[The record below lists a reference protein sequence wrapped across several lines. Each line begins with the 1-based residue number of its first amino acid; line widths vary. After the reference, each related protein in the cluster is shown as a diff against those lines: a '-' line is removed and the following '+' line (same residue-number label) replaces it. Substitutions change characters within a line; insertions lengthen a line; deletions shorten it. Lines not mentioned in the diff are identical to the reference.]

1 MKGIKALSEAENAAR
16 ARAERTARARRE
28 LVAMLENRSL
38 SQAPISKKGVKIM
51 TLFKTF
57 TITELERGILFR
69 RGAFVRVLEPGN
81 FRFWDPRS
89 ELEVQS
95 FNLAAPEFKNTL
107 RDYFLRERPEIV
119 ERHFVKVETL
129 DLEIA
134 VVRRD
139 GGVLQILG
147 PRETVLFW
155 KAFIPLEVE
164 KLRVDGG
171 LTLAREH
178 DLLGKKNEAWLR
190 GRFTDVNPGE
200 NAFALV
206 ELEGKLSHLI
216 LPGERKLYWD
226 GLERVKATVVA
237 VSANVPKDLQTVLV
251 ARHTDWLERKE
262 SARDPIFLYA
272 DLGEYELA
280 LVRRGKAIVSL
291 VTPTQSALYL
301 NDGVNA
307 LEVLSVL
314 ESFEVRS
321 DVAVALRGSPL
332 GTNIE
337 YVEVPEY
344 HVGALYVDGK
354 LSKTLEPGTHAFWK
368 VTRKLR
374 TVVTETRLQ
383 TLEVSGQEIL
393 TKDKVSLRLNLTAGY
408 RVSDALLAFSK
419 LADFGEYL
427 YKELQFALRSSVGT
441 RTLDELLEDK
451 TALDGVILTQVRA
464 RLENLGLEL
473 ESVGIKDIIL
483 PGEMKALLSKVVEAE
498 KAAQAN
504 GIRRREE
511 TAATRSLLNTAKVME
526 DNPVALRLKELET
539 LERVTKRVG
548 SLTVHSGLEGVLS
561 DLVKIRR

>member
-1 MKGIKALSEAENAAR
+1 
-16 ARAERTARARRE
+16 
-28 LVAMLENRSL
+28 
-38 SQAPISKKGVKIM
+38 M

-69 RGAFVRVLEPGN
+69 RGAFVRVLESGN
-81 FRFWDPRS
+81 FRFWDPGA
-89 ELEVQS
+89 ELKVQT
-95 FNLAAPEFKNTL
+95 FPLASPEFKHTL
-107 RDYFLRERPEIV
+107 REYFLTQRPELV
-119 ERHFVKVETL
+119 ERYFVKVQTL

-134 VVRRD
+134 VVRRE
-139 GGVLQILG
+139 GVVLQILG
-147 PRETVLFW
+147 PQETALFW
-155 KAFIPLEVE
+155 KGFVVLEVE

-178 DLLGKKNEAWLR
+178 ELLGKKNEAWLR

-206 ELEGKLSHLI
+206 ELEGVLTHLI

-226 GLERVKATVVA
+226 GLERVKATVVP
-237 VSANVPKDLQTVLV
+237 VTGNVPKDLQTVLV
-251 ARHTDWLERKE
+251 ARHADWLER
-262 SARDPIFLYA
+262 FLYA
-272 DLGEYELA
+272 ELGEYELA
-280 LVRRGKAIVSL
+280 LVRRGKAIVGM
-291 VTPTQSALYL
+291 VAPTGSALYL
-301 NDGVNA
+301 SDGVNA

-314 ESFEVRS
+314 ETFEVRP
-321 DVAVALRGSPL
+321 DVAVALRGTPL
-332 GTNIE
+332 GATVE

-393 TKDKVSLRLNLTAGY
+393 TRDKVSLRLNLTAGY
-408 RVSDALLAFSK
+408 RVTDALLAFSK

-451 TALDGVILTQVRA
+451 TALDGVILSQVRG
-464 RLENLGLEL
+464 RLGNLGLDL

-483 PGEMKALLSKVVEAE
+483 PGEMKVLLSKVVEAE

-511 TAATRSLLNTAKVME
+511 TAATRSLLNTARVME

-539 LERVTKRVG
+539 LERVTERVG

>member
-1 MKGIKALSEAENAAR
+1 
-16 ARAERTARARRE
+16 
-28 LVAMLENRSL
+28 
-38 SQAPISKKGVKIM
+38 M

-69 RGAFVRVLEPGN
+69 RGAFLRVLEPGTY
-81 FRFWDPRS
+81 RFWDPGS
-89 ELEVQS
+89 VLSVQNFS
-95 FNLAAPEFKNTL
+95 LTAPEFKHTL
-107 RDYFLRERPEIV
+107 RDYFLKERPEIV
-119 ERHFVKVETL
+119 ERHFVKVETA

-134 VVRRD
+134 VIRRD
-139 GGVLQILG
+139 SVVLQILG
-147 PRETVLFW
+147 PRETALFW
-155 KAFIPLEVE
+155 KGFVPLEVE

-178 DLLGKKNEAWLR
+178 DLLGKKNDGWLR

-200 NAFALV
+200 TAFALV
-206 ELEGKLSHLI
+206 ELEGKLTHLI

-226 GLERVKATVVA
+226 GLERVKATAIPVA
-237 VSANVPKDLQTVLV
+237 GNVPKELQTVLV
-251 ARHTDWLERKE
+251 ARHAEWLEQ
-262 SARDPIFLYA
+262 FLYA
-272 DLGEYELA
+272 ELGEYELA
-280 LVRRGKAIVSL
+280 LVKRGKAIVSM
-291 VTPTQSALYL
+291 VPPTGSALYL
-301 NDGVNA
+301 KDGVNA
-307 LEVLSVL
+307 LETLSVL
-314 ESFEVRS
+314 ESFEVPS
-321 DVAVALRGSPL
+321 NVAVALRGNPL
-332 GTNIE
+332 GASIE

-354 LSKTLEPGTHAFWK
+354 LNATLEPGTHAFWK

-374 TVVTETRLQ
+374 AVVTETRLQ
-383 TLEVSGQEIL
+383 ALEVSGQEIL

-408 RVSDALLAFSK
+408 RVVNPLLAFSK
-419 LADFGEYL
+419 LSDFSEYL

-451 TALDGVILTQVRA
+451 SALDGVILTQVHG
-464 RLENLGLEL
+464 RLEGLGLEL

-483 PGEMKALLSKVVEAE
+483 PGEMKALLGKVVEAE
-498 KAAQAN
+498 KVAQAN

-539 LERVTKRVG
+539 LERVTERVG

>member
-1 MKGIKALSEAENAAR
+1 
-16 ARAERTARARRE
+16 
-28 LVAMLENRSL
+28 
-38 SQAPISKKGVKIM
+38 M
-51 TLFKTF
+51 TLLKTF

-81 FRFWDPRS
+81 FRFWDPRG
-89 ELEVQS
+89 ELDVQS
-95 FNLAAPEFKNTL
+95 FNLATPEFKHTL
-107 RDYFLRERPEIV
+107 RDYLLNERPEIV
-119 ERHFVKVETL
+119 ERHFVKVETV

-139 GGVLQILG
+139 GVVLQILG
-147 PRETVLFW
+147 PRETALFW
-155 KAFIPLEVE
+155 KGFAPLEVE

-171 LTLAREH
+171 VSLAREH

-190 GRFTDVNPGE
+190 SRFTDVNPGE
-200 NAFALV
+200 NAFALI
-206 ELEGKLSHLI
+206 ELEGKLTHLI

-226 GLERVKATVVA
+226 GLERVKATVVV

-251 ARHTDWLERKE
+251 ARHNEWLER
-262 SARDPIFLYA
+262 FLYA

-280 LVRRGKAIVSL
+280 LVKRGKAIVSL

-314 ESFEVRS
+314 GNFEVRS
-321 DVAVALRGSPL
+321 DVAVALRGTPL
-332 GTNIE
+332 GGSIE

-374 TVVTETRLQ
+374 IVVTETRLQ

-408 RVSDALLAFSK
+408 RVADPLLAFSK

-451 TALDGVILTQVRA
+451 TALDGVILNQVRA

-483 PGEMKALLSKVVEAE
+483 PGEMKALLGKVVEAE

-539 LERVTKRVG
+539 LERVTERVG
-548 SLTVHSGLEGVLS
+548 SLTVHSGLEGMLS
-561 DLVKIRR
+561 DLVKIRQ

>member
-1 MKGIKALSEAENAAR
+1 MKGFKALTDAENAAR
-16 ARAERTARARRE
+16 ARRE
-28 LVAMLENRSL
+28 LLATLENRSL
-38 SQAPISKKGVKIM
+38 PSAPRPKKGVNLM
-51 TLFKTF
+51 TLFNTF

-69 RGAFVRVLEPGN
+69 RSAFVRVLEPGN
-81 FRFWDPRS
+81 YRFWDPG
-89 ELEVQS
+89 VQLRMERFS
-95 FNLAAPEFKNTL
+95 LNTPEFKHTL
-107 RDYFLRERPEIV
+107 RDYFLKERPEIV
-119 ERHFVKVETL
+119 ERYFVRVETL

-134 VVRRD
+134 VIRRD
-139 GGVLQILG
+139 GAVLQILG

-155 KAFIPLEVE
+155 KGFVPLEVE

-178 DLLGKKNEAWLR
+178 DLLAKKNEAWLR

-226 GLERVKATVVA
+226 SLERVRATVVA
-237 VSANVPKDLQTVLV
+237 VSGNVPKDLQTVLV
-251 ARHTDWLERKE
+251 ARCADWLERC
-262 SARDPIFLYA
+262 LYA

-280 LVRRGKAIVSL
+280 LVKRGKAIVSL

-307 LEVLSVL
+307 LEVLSVQDT
-314 ESFEVRS
+314 FEVRS
-321 DVAVALRGSPL
+321 DVAVALRGTPL
-332 GTNIE
+332 GASIE

-354 LSKTLEPGTHAFWK
+354 LSQTLEPGTHAFWK

-408 RVSDALLAFSK
+408 RVTDPLLAFSK

-451 TALDGVILTQVRA
+451 TALDGVILNQVRG

-511 TAATRSLLNTAKVME
+511 TAATRSLLNTARVME

-539 LERVTKRVG
+539 LERVTERVG

>member
-1 MKGIKALSEAENAAR
+1 MKGFRALTDAENAAR
-16 ARAERTARARRE
+16 ARRE
-28 LVAMLENRSL
+28 LLNTLETL
-38 SQAPISKKGVKIM
+38 KPAPKSPKGGTRM
-51 TLFKTF
+51 TLFTTF

-81 FRFWDPRS
+81 YRFWDPG
-89 ELEVQS
+89 VQLRVERFS
-95 FNLAAPEFKNTL
+95 LNTPEFKHTL
-107 RDYFLRERPEIV
+107 RDYFLTERPEIV
-119 ERHFVKVETL
+119 QRHFVRVETL

-139 GGVLQILG
+139 GIVLQILG
-147 PRETVLFW
+147 PRETALFW
-155 KAFIPLEVE
+155 KGFMALEVE
-164 KLRVDGG
+164 KLRVDSG

-178 DLLGKKNEAWLR
+178 DLLAKKNEAWLR

-216 LPGERKLYWD
+216 LPAERKLYWD
-226 GLERVKATVVA
+226 GLERVKFTLVP
-237 VSANVPKDLQTVLV
+237 VSGNVPKDLQTVLV
-251 ARHTDWLERKE
+251 ARFADWLERKE
-262 SARDPIFLYA
+262 SARDPTFLYA

-291 VTPTQSALYL
+291 VAPTQSALYL

-307 LEVLSVL
+307 LEVLSVQDT
-314 ESFEVRS
+314 FEVRS
-321 DVAVALRGSPL
+321 DVAMALRGTPL
-332 GTNIE
+332 GASIE

-344 HVGALYVDGK
+344 HIGALFVNGK
-354 LSKTLEPGTHAFWK
+354 LSQTLEPGTHAFWK

-374 TVVTETRLQ
+374 IVVTETRLQ

-393 TKDKVSLRLNLTAGY
+393 SKDKVSLRLNLTAGY
-408 RVSDALLAFSK
+408 RVSDPLLAFSK

-451 TALDGVILTQVRA
+451 TALDGVILNQVRA
-464 RLENLGLEL
+464 RLGGLGLEL

-483 PGEMKALLSKVVEAE
+483 PGEMKALLGKVVEAE

-539 LERVTKRVG
+539 LERVTERVG